1 MKTSLKNKEYA
12 ELKALE
18 ALSWLSKNPDRFADF
33 LNLNGASISDIFE
46 RSKDPEF
53 FVFII
58 EYCLSSDEI
67 AIECSNALS
76 IKPEEL
82 MEILNLLPGGDSY
95 NWT

>member
-1 MKTSLKNKEYA
+1 MKNKEYA
-12 ELKALE
+12 EVKALE
-18 ALSWLSKNPDRFADF
+18 ALSWLSKNPKRLADF
-33 LNLNGASISDIFE
+33 LHLNGASISDIFE

-53 FVFII
+53 LVFII

-67 AIECSNALS
+67 AIECSDALS

-82 MEILNLLPGGDSY
+82 MEILSLLPGGDSY

>member
-1 MKTSLKNKEYA
+1 MTNKDYA
-12 ELKALE
+12 EIKALE
-18 ALSWLSKNPDRFADF
+18 ALNWLSKNPDRLADF
-33 LNLNGASISDIFE
+33 LHLNGASISDIFE

-53 FVFII
+53 LVFII

-76 IKPEEL
+76 IKPEKL
-82 MEILNLLPGGDSY
+82 MEILSLLPGGDSY

>member
-1 MKTSLKNKEYA
+1 MTNKDYA
-12 ELKALE
+12 EIKALE
-18 ALSWLSKNPDRFADF
+18 ALNWLSKNPDRLADF
-33 LNLNGASISDIFE
+33 LHLNGASISDIFE

-53 FVFII
+53 LVFII

-67 AIECSNALS
+67 AIECFDALS

-82 MEILNLLPGGDSY
+82 MEILSLLPGGDSY

>member
-1 MKTSLKNKEYA
+1 MTNKDYA
-12 ELKALE
+12 EIKALE
-18 ALSWLSKNPDRFADF
+18 ALNWLSKNPDRLADF
-33 LNLNGASISDIFE
+33 LHLNGASISDIFE

-53 FVFII
+53 LVFIV

-67 AIECSNALS
+67 AIECSYALS

-82 MEILNLLPGGDSY
+82 MEILGLLPGGDSY

>member
-1 MKTSLKNKEYA
+1 M
-12 ELKALE
+12 E

-33 LNLNGASISDIFE
+33 QNLNGASISDIFE

-53 FVFII
+53 LVFII
-58 EYCLSSDEI
+58 EYCLSSDEL
-67 AIECSNALS
+67 AIECSSALS

-82 MEILNLLPGGDSY
+82 MEILSLLPGGDSY

>member
-1 MKTSLKNKEYA
+1 MKNREYA
-12 ELKALE
+12 EVKALE
-18 ALSWLSKNPDRFADF
+18 ALSWLSKNPDRLADF
-33 LNLNGASISDIFE
+33 LHLNGASISDIFE

-53 FVFII
+53 LVFII

-67 AIECSNALS
+67 AFECSHALS
-76 IKPEEL
+76 MKPEEL